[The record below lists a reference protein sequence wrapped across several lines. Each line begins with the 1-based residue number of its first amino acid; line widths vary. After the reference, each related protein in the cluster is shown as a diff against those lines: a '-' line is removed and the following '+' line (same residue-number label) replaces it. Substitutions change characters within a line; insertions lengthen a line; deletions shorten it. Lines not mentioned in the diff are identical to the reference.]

1 MSANLLVSL
10 ISIGV
15 SMNSNQQST
24 YHHLRRARASSSK
37 SPVHQVSPRDDYRS
51 TATSE

>member
-15 SMNSNQQST
+15 SMNSNQQLRHIIT
-24 YHHLRRARASSSK
+24 YMELAQFRQCRQFVR
-37 SPVHQVSPRDDYRS
+37 
-51 TATSE
+51 